1 MDGKRRAG
9 SHIRILIKRLL
20 QTDRCIPSTRSV
32 VSGQRPPLH
41 GGLRWWDALL
51 PRTPAANLPW
61 KQAGRSFCSR
71 GKTCRILAL
80 LCSGL
85 SLPKPACTV
94 FMPFGRGHAET
105 NPLDCIEFGSLWWDQ
120 AHRLDHCG
128 LLRAFFF
135 PVFFDS
141 TTRASR
147 VSNPSDFKLG
157 RNPGS

>member
-9 SHIRILIKRLL
+9 SQVRILIKRLL
-20 QTDRCIPSTRSV
+20 QVDSCKPPKRTV
-32 VSGQRPPLH
+32 VLDQRTPLH
-41 GGLRWWDALL
+41 GSLRWWEAPSPWTLAAD
-51 PRTPAANLPW
+51 PAW
-61 KQAGRSFCSR
+61 KRAGRSFRSR
-71 GKTCRILAL
+71 GKTCTILAL
-80 LCSGL
+80 LCPGL
-85 SLPKPACTV
+85 SLPKPACMV
-94 FMPFGRGHAET
+94 SMPFGRGHVET
-105 NPLDCIEFGSLWWDQ
+105 NPLDCIEFGFLWWDQ